1 LAETTKGG
9 KMKIAQLV
17 IGIICIAVSI
27 WGFLSGELGENVGIP
42 VVVLIIGIILIAIS
56 RRGKGN
62 IRKWWK
68 GHE

>member
-1 LAETTKGG
+1 
-9 KMKIAQLV
+9 MKIAQLV

-27 WGFLSGELGENVGIP
+27 WGFVSGELGENLVIP
-42 VVVLIIGIILIAIS
+42 IVVLIIGIILIAIS
-56 RRGKGN
+56 QREKGN